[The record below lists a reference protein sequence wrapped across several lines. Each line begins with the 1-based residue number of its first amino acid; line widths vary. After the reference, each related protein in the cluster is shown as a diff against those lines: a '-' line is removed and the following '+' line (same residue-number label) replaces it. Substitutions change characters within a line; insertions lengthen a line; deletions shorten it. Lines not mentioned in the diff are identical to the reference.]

1 MKYQKKKRKK
11 ERKFLERKSGT
22 IPVKLDSIIIF
33 IQRQSPT
40 WLYLEIIVAE
50 RRNWFAVANF

>member
-22 IPVKLDSIIIF
+22 ISVKLDSIIIF